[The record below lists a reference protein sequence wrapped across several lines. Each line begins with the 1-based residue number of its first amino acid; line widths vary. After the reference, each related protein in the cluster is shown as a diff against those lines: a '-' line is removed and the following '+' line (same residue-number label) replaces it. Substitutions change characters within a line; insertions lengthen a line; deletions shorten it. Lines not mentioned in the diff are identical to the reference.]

1 MNNDLE
7 INKNGAYRYFLEEAP
22 ELLKI
27 IEQDL
32 LTLCREPKKR
42 RVHSVMRATHTL
54 KSAASTVG
62 LQTIVSVSHDLE
74 DIVQCFYHPDLKVG
88 VGLFSQ
94 LIDGF
99 DRLRHL
105 VTAKVTH
112 TMLDEQKALQEAN
125 QLFEQVRNKL
135 GYYYE
140 HKDNFPISNR
150 QEFDLVQAIFEVG
163 VKKRLDQITEFLDSG
178 ERGESLVAS
187 LRSELEVLSGLAESL
202 KLPGF
207 GAIAQT
213 SLTAI
218 DLHPDKILIIA
229 RLTLED
235 LKQGHKQVL
244 AGDRTRGGEP
254 SLALQQLSQVEET
267 FANSSDW
274 LLDNFWEDVARSMS
288 SETNK
293 SLDDLSPSSTTADS
307 IDNQWVLEKPNTNG
321 TQSNLDAF
329 ETALLTQ
336 DTLED
341 SSASEQSNWD
351 NITEEL
357 ATMLEASPGENQ
369 SQTLEDI
376 DSVLQSL
383 ILGEKSN
390 EPQAIAKLES
400 HLESNLENNL
410 EIEASETPAFDPADE
425 SITSVAFSESP
436 AIASTVRV
444 KLDELKRLEKKAGEM
459 QVQQNRHVSENERL
473 QSLVTELL
481 NSHKEHQQTIARLL
495 GWIEKLSLA
504 SPQESRNKPVAA
516 FSSQINPRD
525 ELKLLSQKAIAE
537 TADLQ
542 VAIESLSQTAKSSQQ
557 AEQKQQYLLSALQD
571 DLMETRMVPISEVF
585 DRFIETIRQL
595 EIVHLKPINL
605 KLSGAHVLVEAA
617 IAEKL
622 YVPLLHLVRNAFDH
636 GIEPADVRSA
646 QQKPPVGQIEL
657 RAYQQGWETIIE
669 VKDDGQG
676 LDFERIRDR
685 AIALNL
691 CATETAHLLSR
702 QQLSDLLFEPGFSTA
717 SKISAL
723 SGRGIGLET
732 VKAEVEALQGT
743 CTVHSEPYKGTIFSL
758 KFPLDLTVVGLTI
771 VRAKGMLY
779 AVLSDT
785 IEKIIIPSADRVQ
798 VLGGKKV
805 VSYKSDTG
813 TTLVCAYS
821 LSESLSYQSPITRCL
836 QELNAQT
843 PKATSNTSVLSLASD
858 YLLVLRQGEN
868 LIGLEVEQIL
878 GEQKT
883 IIKPLD
889 RRMQLPKYIYGCSV
903 LADNSLALVIDGA
916 LLVKQIQALAKPA
929 MQPTLAYNFGEL
941 PALPSQPQL
950 PSVALISQKPNAIA
964 TCPATILLVDDSIGQ
979 RQNTALMLRKAG
991 YQVLQARN
999 GLDAIEQMQMTNEK
1013 IRAIVCDVEMPH
1025 INGFEF
1031 LSYCRH
1037 KSEWAKLPT
1046 IVLSDRGGKQYRKI
1060 ALGLGA
1066 AAYFT
1071 RPYIESDF
1079 LAALDR
1085 VLNR

>member
-1 MNNDLE
+1 MNKELE
-7 INKNGAYRYFLEEAP
+7 TNNNGAYRYFLEEAP
-22 ELLKI
+22 ELLKV

-74 DIVQCFYHPDLKVG
+74 DIVQCFYNPDLKVG
-88 VGLFSQ
+88 VELFSL
-94 LIDGF
+94 LIESF

-112 TMLDEQKALQEAN
+112 TILDENKALQEAN
-125 QLFEQVRNKL
+125 QLFGQIRSKL
-135 GYYYE
+135 GYFYE
-140 HKDNFPISNR
+140 NKDNFPISTGKD
-150 QEFDLVQAIFEVG
+150 FDLVQAIFEVG
-163 VKKRLDQITEFLDSG
+163 VKKRLAQITELVESG
-178 ERGESLVAS
+178 DRPESLAAS
-187 LRSELEVLSGLAESL
+187 LRSELEVLNGLADSL

-207 GAIAQT
+207 GEIAQT
-213 SLTAI
+213 ALKAI
-218 DLHPDKILIIA
+218 ALHPDKILTIA
-229 RLTLED
+229 RLTLEN
-235 LKQGHKQVL
+235 LKQGQKQVL
-244 AGDRTRGGEP
+244 AGDRTHGGKP
-254 SLALQQLSQVEET
+254 SLALHKLSQVEENL
-267 FANSSDW
+267 AVPSDW
-274 LLDNFWEDVARSMS
+274 LFENIWDEAARS
-288 SETNK
+288 
-293 SLDDLSPSSTTADS
+293 LSDETADS
-307 IDNQWVLEKPNTNG
+307 KETQWSAEKSNTNG
-321 TQSNLDAF
+321 TKSNSDAF
-329 ETALLTQ
+329 EAALLTQ
-336 DTLED
+336 DLLED
-341 SSASEQSNWD
+341 SSASEQADWE

-357 ATMLEASPGENQ
+357 ATMLEISPGGYQ
-369 SQTLEDI
+369 SETLEDI

-383 ILGEKSN
+383 IMGDKSE
-390 EPQAIAKLES
+390 EPQAIAKLEKN
-400 HLESNLENNL
+400 LANNLENNL
-410 EIEASETPAFDPADE
+410 EIAAKEQSPAFNDDE
-425 SITSVAFSESP
+425 NVTSVAFSESGT
-436 AIASTVRV
+436 ISSTVRV
-444 KLDELKRLEKKAGEM
+444 KLDELKRLEQKTGEM
-459 QVQQNRHVSENERL
+459 QVQQNRHLSENERL
-473 QSLVTELL
+473 QGLVTELL

-495 GWIEKLSLA
+495 GWIEKLSFA
-504 SPQESRNKPVAA
+504 SSQDFNNSFATL
-516 FSSQINPRD
+516 SSPSTQINPRD

-542 VAIESLSQTAKSSQQ
+542 TAIESLSQTAKSSQQ
-557 AEQKQQYLLSALQD
+557 AEKKQQHLLSSLQD

-585 DRFIETIRQL
+585 DRFIETVRQL

-617 IAEKL
+617 ISEKL

-646 QQKPPVGQIEL
+646 QQKSPVGQIEM

-732 VKAEVEALQGT
+732 VKAEVEALSGT
-743 CTVHSEPYKGTIFSL
+743 VQVHSEPYKGTIFSL
-758 KFPLDLTVVGLTI
+758 KFPLDLTI
-771 VRAKGMLY
+771 VRLTVVRVKGMLY
-779 AVLSDT
+779 AILSDT
-785 IEKIIIPSADRVQ
+785 IEKIIIPTPDRVQ

-805 VSYKSDTG
+805 VSYKTDTG

-821 LSESLSYQSPITRCL
+821 LSESLSYQSPITWQL
-836 QELNAQT
+836 QDLAAQA
-843 PKATSNTSVLSLASD
+843 PKVSNETSVLSLASN

-868 LIGLEVEQIL
+868 LVGLEVEQIL

-903 LADNSLALVIDGA
+903 LGDNRLALVIDGV
-916 LLVKQIQALAKPA
+916 LLFKQIQALAKPA
-929 MQPTLAYNFGEL
+929 TQPTLAYNFSEL
-941 PALPSQPQL
+941 PGVPSQPQL
-950 PSVALISQKPNAIA
+950 PSVALISQKSNALAMPGSQSIA
-964 TCPATILLVDDSIGQ
+964 PAPATILLIDDSIGQ
-979 RQNTALMLRKAG
+979 RQNTASTLRKAG

-999 GLDAIEQMQMTNEK
+999 GLDAIEQMQITSEK

-1037 KSEWAKLPT
+1037 KSEWAKLPA

-1071 RPYIESDF
+1071 RPYRESDF

-1085 VLNR
+1085 LLNR